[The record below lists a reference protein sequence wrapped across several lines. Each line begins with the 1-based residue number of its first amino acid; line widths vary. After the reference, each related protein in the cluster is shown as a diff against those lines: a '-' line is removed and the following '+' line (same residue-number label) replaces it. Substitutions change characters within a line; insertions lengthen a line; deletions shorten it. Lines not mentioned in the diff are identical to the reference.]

1 MAASRCSSSNPI
13 VALVVET
20 LMTANRNSL
29 RTLLVDT
36 FTDEPLSG
44 VATGVVPDA
53 EGLSSQQLQAIA
65 IELGA
70 GETAFV
76 RPSVDGERRV
86 RTFTPAGERE
96 RSTDAIIAAYAH
108 RHAAGE
114 IDAGSYVVDTAN
126 ALVDVEVDAD
136 GTVWV
141 GQPAETLRTVD
152 LDYDRVG
159 MALGIDPATLR
170 DVGADL
176 PSAVAS
182 VGEAV
187 LLVPVNFLSSLSGA
201 TPDRDAIITLSET
214 YNVSGIYGFTFDT
227 LSAETTVHA
236 RAFTGGGGRERT
248 LGPLD
253 TATAAGACA
262 AYLQGTDAFD
272 DPPAETV
279 IEQGHF
285 RDRASRVS
293 VQAGDDPVLVG
304 GRAVTSLDGELVVPE
319 GDDDDIVEA

>member
-1 MAASRCSSSNPI
+1 
-13 VALVVET
+13 
-20 LMTANRNSL
+20 MTADHNRL
-29 RTLLVDT
+29 RTLLVDA

-53 EGLSSQQLQAIA
+53 EGLSSRQLQAIA
-65 IELGA
+65 AEVGA

-76 RPSVDGERRV
+76 RPSVDGECRV
-86 RTFTPAGERE
+86 RTFTPTGERE

-108 RHAAGE
+108 RYAAGE
-114 IDAGSYVVDTAN
+114 VDAGSYVVDTAN
-126 ALVDVEVDAD
+126 GPVDVEVEAD

-141 GQPAETLRTVD
+141 GQPVETLRTVD

-159 MALGIDPATLR
+159 AALGIDPATLR

-201 TPDRDAIITLSET
+201 APDRDAIMALSET
-214 YNVSGIYGFTFDT
+214 YNVAGVYGFTFDT
-227 LSAETTVHA
+227 LSAEATVHA
-236 RAFTGGGGRERT
+236 RVFTGGGGRERT

-253 TATAAGACA
+253 TARAAGACA
-262 AYLQGTDAFD
+262 AYLQGADAFD

-285 RDRASRVS
+285 RDRAGRVH
-293 VQAGDDPVLVG
+293 VRAGDSPVLVG
-304 GRAVTSLDGELVVPE
+304 GRAVTALDGELVVPE
-319 GDDDDIVEA
+319 TDDDDILEA